1 LSPSLR
7 KAVQM
12 NLSDIGG
19 PIVPKEHGAWAVLY
33 GSFLAGVGVAGRAAL
48 PVVFLLV
55 GITAATFANGSL
67 TILARSPAGPAH
79 VERRRQAL
87 TWSLL
92 YGVVA
97 AAALVPLVTAFRM
110 TFLLP
115 FGFAAVFFLM
125 ARVFLI
131 GKREDRSLIGELVGT
146 AGLTMVGTIAH
157 VVGTGEVSPVGTVLW
172 LLLFLFFA
180 SGVFYVRMRVHG
192 MAMER
197 KGAAAASNPARW
209 PCLLYHALLIVVVP
223 ALILARV
230 VPWPVLLAFA
240 PAFWRAAVGLRR
252 EEVRLNI
259 RRLGW
264 SEVAVATTFV
274 LLLIA
279 AFRLTPILG

>member
-1 LSPSLR
+1 MMLSGMGR
-7 KAVQM
+7 
-12 NLSDIGG
+12 

-33 GSFLAGVGVAGRAAL
+33 GSFLAGVGVAGQATL
-48 PVVFLLV
+48 PVIFLLV
-55 GITAATFANGSL
+55 GVTAAAFANGSL

-79 VERRRQAL
+79 LERRRQAL
-87 TWSLL
+87 IWLLL
-92 YGVVA
+92 YGVAA
-97 AAALVPLVTAFRM
+97 AAALVPLVTTFRM

-115 FGFAAVFFLM
+115 FGLAAAFFLM
-125 ARVFLI
+125 ARAFLI

-146 AGLTMVGTIAH
+146 AGLSMVGVIAH
-157 VVGTGEVSPVGTVLW
+157 AVAAAEVRPVGAVLW

-192 MAMER
+192 MVMER
-197 KGAAAASNPARW
+197 KGAPAASNPARW
-209 PCLLYHALLIVVVP
+209 PCVLYHALLIVVVP

-240 PAFWRAAVGLRR
+240 PALWRAAVGLTR

-279 AFRLTPILG
+279 AFRLTPIFG